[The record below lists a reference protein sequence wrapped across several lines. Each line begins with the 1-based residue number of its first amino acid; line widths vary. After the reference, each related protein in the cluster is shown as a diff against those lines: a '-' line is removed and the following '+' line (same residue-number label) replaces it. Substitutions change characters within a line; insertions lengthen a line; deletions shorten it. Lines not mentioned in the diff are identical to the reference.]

1 MASELLPI
9 WWMMDRIGKP
19 RRTVLKYAIEPGG
32 AGTAVAE
39 VTGSQGNVELL
50 DLGREIRTVA
60 VFGGGTMGA
69 GIARTVAG
77 AGLKVLLF
85 EKTPETLR
93 AAHKVIEEELDRELR
108 RWGITGSEKTALLE
122 KIAGYVDPGE
132 AAMADLVIESID
144 EDFASKCK
152 LFAELDE
159 VCDPGIPLIT
169 NTSTL
174 SVSEIAAA
182 TRHPERVVGMHFVNP
197 VPKTKVSEV
206 VRGMATSGKTV
217 AAVKRFSHQI
227 GKTPIEVFEY
237 PGYVTTRVILPLIN
251 EAISVVME
259 GVASAEDVDQ
269 AMKLGY
275 NWELG
280 PLALADRMGLDEVT
294 KWMDHLF
301 HELGDVKY
309 RPSPLLRKMVRAGR
323 LGVKTGEGFFRYE

>member
-1 MASELLPI
+1 M
-9 WWMMDRIGKP
+9 
-19 RRTVLKYAIEPGG
+19 
-32 AGTAVAE
+32 
-39 VTGSQGNVELL
+39 
-50 DLGREIRTVA
+50 A

-85 EKTPETLR
+85 EKTPETLG
-93 AAHKVIEEELDRELR
+93 AARNSIGDELDRELH
-108 RWGITGSEKTALLE
+108 RWGITGPEKSALLE
-122 KIAGYVDPGE
+122 KIAGCTELDE
-132 AAMADLVIESID
+132 AALADLVIESID

-159 VCDPGIPLIT
+159 VCDPGIPLVT

-206 VRGMATSGKTV
+206 VRGMATSNATV
-217 AAVKRFSHQI
+217 AAVKSFSHQI

-237 PGYVTTRVILPLIN
+237 PGYVTTRLILPLIN

-294 KWMDHLF
+294 DWMDHLF

-323 LGVKTGEGFFRYE
+323 LGVKTGEGFFRYQ

>member
-1 MASELLPI
+1 MKDDIVKSTSLALEYPN
-9 WWMMDRIGKP
+9 
-19 RRTVLKYAIEPGG
+19 EPGW
-32 AGTAVAE
+32 TAPAIGGEPGNQGSAE
-39 VTGSQGNVELL
+39 SASAS
-50 DLGREIRTVA
+50 REIRTVA

-77 AGLKVLLF
+77 AGLKVRLF
-85 EKTPETLR
+85 EKTPDMLR
-93 AAHKVIEEELDRELR
+93 AAHCAIEEELDRELR
-108 RWGITGSEKTALLE
+108 RWGITGPEKTAILE
-122 KIAGYVDPGE
+122 TIAGRTDPSE
-132 AAMADLVIESID
+132 AATADLVIESID
-144 EDFASKCK
+144 EDFRSKCA
-152 LFAELDE
+152 LFAALDE
-159 VCDPGIPLIT
+159 VCDPGIPLVT

-182 TRHPERVVGMHFVNP
+182 TRHPQRVVGMHFVNP

-206 VRGMATSGKTV
+206 VRGMATSNATV
-217 AAVKRFSHQI
+217 AAVKQFSRQI

-294 KWMDHLF
+294 DWMDHMF

-323 LGVKTGEGFFRYE
+323 LGVKTGEGFFRYD